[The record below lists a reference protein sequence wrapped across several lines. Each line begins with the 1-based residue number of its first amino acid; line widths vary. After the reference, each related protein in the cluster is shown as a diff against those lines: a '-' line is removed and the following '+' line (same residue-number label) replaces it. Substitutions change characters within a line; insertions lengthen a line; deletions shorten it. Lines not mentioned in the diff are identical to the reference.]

1 MCIRDSDYVIMEST
15 YGDRLHE
22 TDRPDYISGL
32 AEVLQKTF
40 DRGGNVVIP
49 SFAVGRTQEILYFL
63 RKTGKQNWEYIKSH
77 RTISGML
84 LLLSIDVYKRQGNA
98 LSDGNCHGF
107 YSRGFRQGH
116 SGAFG

>member
-1 MCIRDSDYVIMEST
+1 MLTKINSMQILKWTIYVFF
-15 YGDRLHE
+15 
-22 TDRPDYISGL
+22 
-32 AEVLQKTF
+32 AC
-40 DRGGNVVIP
+40 
-49 SFAVGRTQEILYFL
+49 SFALLSFYQLVYYQKWFIIFTVLFSFLFFLYFL